1 MAYSRK
7 SEMEEFFLKCIDEA
21 RRELMRPANRGFS
34 AIFWA
39 RKKHITV
46 NWQKSDRE
54 KVLEAMLS
62 NEDPLE
68 ISIHDHK
75 SCSIISHRS

>member
-1 MAYSRK
+1 M
-7 SEMEEFFLKCIDEA
+7 
-21 RRELMRPANRGFS
+21 GFW
-34 AIFWA
+34 AILWA

-62 NEDPLE
+62 NEAA
-68 ISIHDHK
+68 S
-75 SCSIISHRS
+75 